1 MTRQRGHWPSFV
13 HEVVGGVWALVKWL
27 LANVAVLVVIVAAMG
42 VLAVASG
49 VVDGFNRWV
58 TGHRIAPAVLVAV
71 KALLTWFVKQ
81 GWDELKAEKA
91 SMKPRDPDPPDPV
104 GFA

>member
-1 MTRQRGHWPSFV
+1 MTRQRGHWPLFV

-42 VLAVASG
+42 VLAVARG

-58 TGHRIAPAVLVAV
+58 TGHRIAPAVVVAV
-71 KALLTWFVKQ
+71 TRRPRPPRPGAALFRLQSCTR
-81 GWDELKAEKA
+81 
-91 SMKPRDPDPPDPV
+91 SR
-104 GFA
+104 